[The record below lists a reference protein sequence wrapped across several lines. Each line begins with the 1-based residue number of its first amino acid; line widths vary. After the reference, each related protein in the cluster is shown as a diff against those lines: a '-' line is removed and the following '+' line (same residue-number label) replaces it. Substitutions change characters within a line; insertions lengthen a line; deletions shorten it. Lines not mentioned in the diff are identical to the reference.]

1 MTEYGTKA
9 IINFD
14 FWFCADD
21 LLRCVGGSKVKWV
34 HDWPLLPNV
43 WPIACGT
50 HLTKSEI
57 LFLQEARFHLQTEDV
72 GEPTLHLFNE
82 DDTGKNVSFLH
93 SKQLDSDVQPSDGDM
108 HPTKR
113 LGRTIRRNPNAPT
126 VDHRNKWET
135 TRNLNA
141 VVDSVVVIPYPGYG
155 RVITLISGIFP
166 NQKVY
171 RITISDF
178 PACTCEDF
186 ITMSTAALGS
196 RKSWVNCKHLYYVF
210 RFICKANLE
219 NDKYIHAP
227 SLSFDEVKLLL
238 VGSNL

>member
-1 MTEYGTKA
+1 M
-9 IINFD
+9 
-14 FWFCADD
+14 
-21 LLRCVGGSKVKWV
+21 
-34 HDWPLLPNV
+34 
-43 WPIACGT
+43 
-50 HLTKSEI
+50 
-57 LFLQEARFHLQTEDV
+57 QTEDV

-82 DDTGKNVSFLH
+82 DGTGKNVSFLH

-113 LGRTIRRNPNAPT
+113 LGRTIRRNPHAPT

-141 VVDSVVVIPYPGYG
+141 VVDSVVIIPYLGYG
-155 RVITLISGIFP
+155 RVLTLISGIFP